1 MGFWSLLGTIARAV
15 APHAAPHI
23 AKGVVDAARERMGSR
38 NPNQPQEVNA
48 DDLNR
53 ALATFHERL
62 TIAEE
67 RASAL
72 ETRTI
77 LAEAEVARQRA
88 QMKILILALLS
99 WNLLLTVLV
108 IWLFVLRK

>member
-1 MGFWSLLGTIARAV
+1 MGFWNLLGTIARAV
-15 APHAAPHI
+15 APHAAPHLSK
-23 AKGVVDAARERMGSR
+23 AVVDAARERMGSR
-38 NPNQPQEVNA
+38 NANQPQDVNV

-62 TIAEE
+62 TVAEE

-77 LAEAEVARQRA
+77 LAEAEVVRQRA
-88 QMKILILALLS
+88 QIKIWVVSLLA